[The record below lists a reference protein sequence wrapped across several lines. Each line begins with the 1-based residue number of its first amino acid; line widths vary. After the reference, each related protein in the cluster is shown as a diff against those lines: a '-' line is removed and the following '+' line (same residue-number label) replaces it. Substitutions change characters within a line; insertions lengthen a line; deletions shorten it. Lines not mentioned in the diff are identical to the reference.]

1 MTQPTAKLNAFPVFV
16 RVEGRVVVIVGGGD
30 EALAKARLLGQ
41 SSAAIK
47 IVAIDPTPELAAW
60 IADAGATH
68 VDADYHPGLACR
80 RGDGVRGDRR
90 RCVRPPRLGRRAS
103 ARHSGQRRRQP

>member
-1 MTQPTAKLNAFPVFV
+1 MTQPTAKLNAFPVFL

-47 IVAIDPTPELAAW
+47 IVANDPTPELAGW
-60 IADAGATH
+60 IAEAWRD
-68 VDADYHPGLACR
+68 P
-80 RGDGVRGDRR
+80 
-90 RCVRPPRLGRRAS
+90 
-103 ARHSGQRRRQP
+103 